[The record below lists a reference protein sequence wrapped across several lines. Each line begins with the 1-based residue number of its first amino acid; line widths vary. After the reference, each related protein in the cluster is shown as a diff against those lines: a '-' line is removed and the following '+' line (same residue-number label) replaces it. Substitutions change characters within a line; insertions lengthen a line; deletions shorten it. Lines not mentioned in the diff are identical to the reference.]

1 MFSIYNIST
10 NHSTVSLVLQ
20 FNHLSQKRGPGF
32 CKSNAASLKNE
43 EYVTALSRNTPIL
56 KEKYELHDLGFKMGP
71 RENGGNRFHDQVLQ
85 TKSEKYQAYLAGG
98 D

>member
-1 MFSIYNIST
+1 M
-10 NHSTVSLVLQ
+10 SLVLQ
-20 FNHLSQKRGPGF
+20 FNHLNQKRGPGF
-32 CKSNAASLKNE
+32 CKSNATSLKNE
-43 EYVTALSRNTPIL
+43 EYVIALSRNTPIL